1 MNGHRRHVID
11 RMHGVEAAGG
21 RGWNRRAEGVTMK
34 KAAGPSFAQCASR
47 AKVSLMR
54 SGSGA
59 VQQEND
65 DRVRLYTASAMKL
78 RIAENFRAVFYAPFY
93 AIRALGLPEREGLQV
108 EWLPSETP
116 GGTIE
121 QVKRGAIDAQWGGPM
136 RVLKDHDS
144 PNPSLLSFGEV
155 VWRDP
160 FYLIGRQP
168 APRFQLKDLAS
179 MRVGIVSEV
188 PTPWYCLR
196 ADLADAGVDVTT
208 LRVTNNRTM
217 PQQIEALAAG
227 QLDVIQLFEPY
238 ASRALADGNAVL
250 YAQSSRGPT
259 AYTAFITS
267 RECASRNRD
276 ALAALERAT
285 QAMLDWLAKE
295 GPDEL
300 ARVTASFF
308 PDVPQELLRAGF
320 GRYER
325 AGLWTRTTTL
335 SGAGFDRLAY
345 SLQLG
350 GFIKRRAPYVEC
362 VRSFRAS

>member
-1 MNGHRRHVID
+1 
-11 RMHGVEAAGG
+11 
-21 RGWNRRAEGVTMK
+21 
-34 KAAGPSFAQCASR
+34 
-47 AKVSLMR
+47 
-54 SGSGA
+54 
-59 VQQEND
+59 
-65 DRVRLYTASAMKL
+65 MKL
-78 RIAENFRAVFYAPFY
+78 RVAENFRAVFYAPFY

-144 PNPSLLSFGEV
+144 PNPSLLSFAEV

-160 FYLIGRQP
+160 FYLIGRRA
-168 APRFQLKDLAS
+168 APGFQLKDLAAL
-179 MRVGIVSEV
+179 RLGVVSEV

-196 ADLADAGVDVTT
+196 ADLHDAGIEVARMNVVTG
-208 LRVTNNRTM
+208 LTM
-217 PQQIEALAAG
+217 DRQLSALADG
-227 QLDVIQLFEPY
+227 KLDVIQLFEPY

-267 RECASRNRD
+267 RECATKNRD

-285 QAMLDWLAKE
+285 QGVLDWLAKE
-295 GPDEL
+295 GPAEL

-320 GRYER
+320 ERYQR
-325 AGLWTRTTTL
+325 AGLWTRSTTL
-335 SGAGFDRLAY
+335 SEAGFERLAY

-350 GFIKRRAPYVEC
+350 GFIQRRAPYAEC
-362 VRSFRAS
+362 VLA